1 MYRKAL
7 NLSSPQATFKH
18 RKNKD
23 NCTPPEKRDD
33 NQEINVAAS
42 SANNGYVKITPKTIH
57 PKTSTVTGLAIVPVR
72 VRAAGRS
79 ELVETY
85 AFLDSGSNTSFCTD
99 ELLKRLNEPGQK
111 TRLSL
116 TTMLGVS
123 NPIECSVVRLE
134 IFDLDNQ
141 NCVEL
146 PNVHST
152 QNLPIRPECIGKQED
167 VERWP
172 HLRGISIPHID
183 AEIGLLIGS
192 DAPEILQPR

>member
-1 MYRKAL
+1 M
-7 NLSSPQATFKH
+7 
-18 RKNKD
+18 
-23 NCTPPEKRDD
+23 
-33 NQEINVAAS
+33 
-42 SANNGYVKITPKTIH
+42 
-57 PKTSTVTGLAIVPVR
+57 TGLAIVPVR

-79 ELVETY
+79 EMVETY

-99 ELLKRLNEPGQK
+99 KLLKRLNEPGRK

-146 PNVHST
+146 PNVYST
-152 QNLPIRPECIGKQED
+152 PNLPIRPECIGKQED

-172 HLRGISIPHID
+172 HLTGIAIPHID

-192 DAPEILQPR
+192 DAPEIMQPREMRMSEDGGPFATKTLFGWVLNGPLSREDVENPTSNFLQVENNLDQRF